1 MKWLNFKYFH
11 YYVVGLLLLI
21 PFLGSSQQYN
31 LPLNHSFSVNLE
43 REMLKSD
50 AIVHSGFKPILK
62 TAIEESVEND
72 SSIFQT
78 ITIARRSGKSF
89 VARKLFYEH
98 LISLDTGIVHLTI
111 DPILNL
117 EYGQELE
124 NDPRNINLYKSTRGF
139 NVKLMLGEKVAVESS
154 FRENQAN
161 LPQYLSN
168 RIDQTQDAY
177 GQGRVKRFGDFGY
190 DFAMASA
197 YISYSPSKR
206 INIQAGHGKHFVGNG
221 YRSLLLSDLS
231 FNYPYFKINTN
242 WFDNKIQ
249 YQNMYTLF
257 QDLERVNS
265 DALSEA
271 LFERKQGAFHHLE
284 YSPNSKLSIG
294 FFEGIVFPSL
304 DTSGNIPVSA
314 SYWVPVIFLNTLIED
329 DESKAESVIGTN
341 ISLRLAKRVEVYN
354 QFSIGNKEF
363 DNPGIQIGAK
373 WFFLDHFMLQGEV
386 NSTPESTTQRMYS
399 HYNQSLNHPVSGSNE
414 LIGIVQF
421 QKNRWQSRLK
431 LNTLSFKD
439 TEVNYLDFRQAFIV
453 NPSYNFT
460 FHLGAQ
466 YRNQSV
472 SEEGE
477 PQTHGNPVYLS
488 RDNQSF
494 YFYFGL
500 STNLQN
506 LYFDY

>member
-1 MKWLNFKYFH
+1 MKWLNFKYVYF
-11 YYVVGLLLLI
+11 YYLGLALLI
-21 PFLGSSQQYN
+21 PILGISQQYN
-31 LPLNHSFSVNLE
+31 YPLNHAFSVNLE
-43 REMLKSD
+43 REILKSD
-50 AIVHSGFKPILK
+50 AIAHNGFKPLLI
-62 TAIEESVEND
+62 TTIDESVRSD
-72 SSIFQT
+72 TKIFQT
-78 ITIARRSGKSF
+78 TTITRRRDKSF
-89 VARKLFYEH
+89 VARKLFHEH

-124 NDPRNINLYKSTRGF
+124 DDPRDINLYKSTRGF
-139 NVKLMLGEKVAVESS
+139 NVKLLLGEKVAVESS

-161 LPQYLSN
+161 LPLYLSN
-168 RIDQTQDAY
+168 RVDQTGEAY
-177 GQGRVKRFGDFGY
+177 GQGRVKKFGDLGY

-231 FNYPYFKINTN
+231 FNYPYLKVNTN
-242 WFDNKIQ
+242 WFDNKLQ

-271 LFERKQGAFHHLE
+271 LFERKQGAFHFLE
-284 YSPNSKLSIG
+284 YSPSAKLNVG

-329 DESKAESVIGTN
+329 DESRAESVIGTN
-341 ISLRLAKRVEVYN
+341 ISLRIGKHVEVYN
-354 QFSIGNKEF
+354 QFSISNKEF
-363 DNPGIQIGAK
+363 SNPGIQIGAK
-373 WFFLDHFMLQGEV
+373 WYLLNYFMVQGEL
-386 NSTPESTTQRMYS
+386 NSTAEPTSQGIYS
-399 HYNQSLNHPVSGSNE
+399 HYNQSLSHPVIGSNE
-414 LIGIVQF
+414 IIGIVQF
-421 QKNRWQSRLK
+421 QKNRWQSRFK
-431 LNTLSFKD
+431 CNALSYNQ
-439 TEVNYLDFRQAFIV
+439 TEVNYLDFRQAFVV

-466 YRNQSV
+466 YRNQSIN
-472 SEEGE
+472 EERAI
-477 PQTHGNPVYLS
+477 QMQGNTVDFTS
-488 RDNQSF
+488 DNQSL
-494 YFYFGL
+494 YIYFGL

>member
-1 MKWLNFKYFH
+1 LKWLNFKYVH
-11 YYVVGLLLLI
+11 YYVLGLLLLSPI
-21 PFLGSSQQYN
+21 LGSSQQYN
-31 LPLNHSFSVNLE
+31 FPLNHTFSVNLE
-43 REMLKSD
+43 KEILKSD
-50 AIVHSGFKPILK
+50 AIVHNGFKPILM
-62 TAIEESVEND
+62 TSINESIEND
-72 SSIFQT
+72 TSLFQT
-78 ITIARRSGKSF
+78 IKISRRRDKSF

-98 LISLDTGIVHLTI
+98 LVSLDTGIVHLTI

-124 NDPRNINLYKSTRGF
+124 DDPRDINLYKSTRGF
-139 NVKLMLGEKVAVESS
+139 NVKLMLGDKVAVESS

-168 RIDQTQDAY
+168 RVSQTQDAY
-177 GQGRVKRFGDFGY
+177 GQGRVKKFGDFGY

-206 INIQAGHGKHFVGNG
+206 INVQAGHGKHFVGNG

-231 FNYPYFKINTN
+231 FNYPYLKINTN
-242 WFDNKIQ
+242 WFDNKLQ

-265 DALSEA
+265 NTLSEA
-271 LFERKQGAFHHLE
+271 LFERKQGAFHYLE
-284 YSPNSKLSIG
+284 YSPSAKLNIG

-329 DESKAESVIGTN
+329 NESKAESVIGTN
-341 ISLRLAKRVEVYN
+341 ISLRIAKHVEVYN
-354 QFSIGNKEF
+354 QFSISNKEF

-373 WFFLDHFMLQGEV
+373 WFFLKYFMLQGEF
-386 NSTPESTTQRMYS
+386 NSTGDPTTQRIYS
-399 HYNQSLNHPVSGSNE
+399 HYNQSLKHPVSGSNE
-414 LIGIVQF
+414 LIGIFQF

-431 LNTLSFKD
+431 LNTLSFD
-439 TEVNYLDFRQAFIV
+439 QTEVNYLDFRQAFIV

-472 SEEGE
+472 SLESENQ
-477 PQTHGNPVYLS
+477 PHGGSVYLPT
-488 RDNQSF
+488 DNQSF
-494 YFYFGL
+494 YIYFGL